1 MIQSMTGFGR
11 GEAANEKY
19 KVTIEMKSVNHRYL
33 DLSVRLPRK
42 LNFYEPAIRNQV
54 KEFAKRGKIDIFVS
68 MEQLQE
74 NAESIQYNPQI
85 AAAYLSGISQMADEF
100 SVDGTIQAY
109 QLARFPD
116 VFTKA
121 EEDDNE
127 EEWIPIV
134 TQALRDACEKFA
146 ESRRIEGEK
155 LAKDL
160 SEKLDHI
167 SDLVDK
173 IEKSDCNNSK
183 NYVSLLSMNDYID
196 AGANNS
202 YLNNNT
208 YFWLSALNENE
219 PWYVFDNGG
228 LKTDSNNHI
237 YGVRPVIVLND
248 IEYIYGNG
256 TKSSPYI
263 ISNEPVDTLSEIELG
278 SYIDYSGY
286 TWKVVSKD
294 ETSVKVVLS
303 TPLKLNDEE
312 IKKIYSKKYNYY
324 NLNDSTGIAYY
335 LNHTFYNTL
344 KDKKYLK
351 KGDFYI
357 GKSDTYDLE
366 ELYNEKVN
374 AYVGLLTVGD
384 IFVTQNID
392 MYLLSSVTD
401 DNTIPILNKNN
412 SLFYNFIS
420 YESGIKPVIY
430 LDNKVEVKGG
440 MGDENYPFELR

>member
-68 MEQLQE
+68 IEQLQE

-100 SVDGTIQAY
+100 SIDGTIQAY

-173 IEKSDCNNSK
+173 IETCSPQIVEEYRKKITEKVEQLLGDTQIDENLLATEIVMFSDKICVDEEMVRLRTHVEHVKETLAVGENIGRKLDFLIQEMNREANTTLSK
-183 NYVSLLSMNDYID
+183 ANDSEVSEYGID
-196 AGANNS
+196 
-202 YLNNNT
+202 
-208 YFWLSALNENE
+208 
-219 PWYVFDNGG
+219 
-228 LKTDSNNHI
+228 LKT
-237 YGVRPVIVLND
+237 
-248 IEYIYGNG
+248 
-256 TKSSPYI
+256 
-263 ISNEPVDTLSEIELG
+263 EIE
-278 SYIDYSGY
+278 
-286 TWKVVSKD
+286 
-294 ETSVKVVLS
+294 
-303 TPLKLNDEE
+303 
-312 IKKIYSKKYNYY
+312 KIREQ
-324 NLNDSTGIAYY
+324 I
-335 LNHTFYNTL
+335 
-344 KDKKYLK
+344 
-351 KGDFYI
+351 
-357 GKSDTYDLE
+357 
-366 ELYNEKVN
+366 
-374 AYVGLLTVGD
+374 
-384 IFVTQNID
+384 QNI
-392 MYLLSSVTD
+392 
-401 DNTIPILNKNN
+401 
-412 SLFYNFIS
+412 
-420 YESGIKPVIY
+420 E
-430 LDNKVEVKGG
+430 
-440 MGDENYPFELR
+440 

>member
-100 SVDGTIQAY
+100 SIDGTIQAY

-134 TQALRDACEKFA
+134 TQALRDAGEKFA

-160 SEKLDHI
+160 
-167 SDLVDK
+167 VDK
-173 IEKSDCNNSK
+173 IETRSPQIVEEYRKKITEKVEQLLGDTQIDENLLATEIVMFSDKIC
-183 NYVSLLSMNDYID
+183 V
-196 AGANNS
+196 
-202 YLNNNT
+202 
-208 YFWLSALNENE
+208 
-219 PWYVFDNGG
+219 
-228 LKTDSNNHI
+228 
-237 YGVRPVIVLND
+237 
-248 IEYIYGNG
+248 
-256 TKSSPYI
+256 
-263 ISNEPVDTLSEIELG
+263 
-278 SYIDYSGY
+278 
-286 TWKVVSKD
+286 
-294 ETSVKVVLS
+294 
-303 TPLKLNDEE
+303 DEE
-312 IKKIYSKKYNYY
+312 IVRLRTHVEHVKETLAAGENIGRKLDFLIQEMNREANTTLSKA
-324 NLNDSTGIAYY
+324 NDSEVSEYGID
-335 LNHTFYNTL
+335 L
-344 KDKKYLK
+344 KTE
-351 KGDFYI
+351 I
-357 GKSDTYDLE
+357 
-366 ELYNEKVN
+366 EK
-374 AYVGLLTVGD
+374 
-384 IFVTQNID
+384 IREQIQNI
-392 MYLLSSVTD
+392 
-401 DNTIPILNKNN
+401 
-412 SLFYNFIS
+412 
-420 YESGIKPVIY
+420 E
-430 LDNKVEVKGG
+430 
-440 MGDENYPFELR
+440 

>member
-100 SVDGTIQAY
+100 SIDGTIQAY

-173 IEKSDCNNSK
+173 IETRS
-183 NYVSLLSMNDYID
+183 
-196 AGANNS
+196 
-202 YLNNNT
+202 
-208 YFWLSALNENE
+208 
-219 PWYVFDNGG
+219 PQ
-228 LKTDSNNHI
+228 
-237 YGVRPVIVLND
+237 IVE
-248 IEYIYGNG
+248 EYR
-256 TKSSPYI
+256 
-263 ISNEPVDTLSEIELG
+263 
-278 SYIDYSGY
+278 
-286 TWKVVSKD
+286 
-294 ETSVKVVLS
+294 
-303 TPLKLNDEE
+303 
-312 IKKIYSKKYNYY
+312 KKI
-324 NLNDSTGIAYY
+324 T
-335 LNHTFYNTL
+335 
-344 KDKKYLK
+344 
-351 KGDFYI
+351 
-357 GKSDTYDLE
+357 
-366 ELYNEKVN
+366 EKVEQ
-374 AYVGLLTVGD
+374 LLGD
-384 IFVTQNID
+384 TN
-392 MYLLSSVTD
+392 
-401 DNTIPILNKNN
+401 
-412 SLFYNFIS
+412 
-420 YESGIKPVIY
+420 
-430 LDNKVEVKGG
+430 
-440 MGDENYPFELR
+440 R

>member
-100 SVDGTIQAY
+100 SIGGTIQAY

-160 SEKLDHI
+160 SAKLDHI

-173 IEKSDCNNSK
+173 IETRSPQIVEEYRKKITEKVEQLLGDTQIDENLLATEIVMFSDKICVDEEMVRLRTHVEHVKETLAVGENIGRKLDFLIQEMNREANTTLSK
-183 NYVSLLSMNDYID
+183 ANDSEVSEYGID
-196 AGANNS
+196 
-202 YLNNNT
+202 
-208 YFWLSALNENE
+208 
-219 PWYVFDNGG
+219 
-228 LKTDSNNHI
+228 LKT
-237 YGVRPVIVLND
+237 
-248 IEYIYGNG
+248 
-256 TKSSPYI
+256 
-263 ISNEPVDTLSEIELG
+263 EIE
-278 SYIDYSGY
+278 
-286 TWKVVSKD
+286 
-294 ETSVKVVLS
+294 
-303 TPLKLNDEE
+303 
-312 IKKIYSKKYNYY
+312 KIREQ
-324 NLNDSTGIAYY
+324 I
-335 LNHTFYNTL
+335 
-344 KDKKYLK
+344 
-351 KGDFYI
+351 
-357 GKSDTYDLE
+357 
-366 ELYNEKVN
+366 
-374 AYVGLLTVGD
+374 
-384 IFVTQNID
+384 QNI
-392 MYLLSSVTD
+392 
-401 DNTIPILNKNN
+401 
-412 SLFYNFIS
+412 
-420 YESGIKPVIY
+420 E
-430 LDNKVEVKGG
+430 
-440 MGDENYPFELR
+440 

>member
-68 MEQLQE
+68 IEQLQE

-100 SVDGTIQAY
+100 SIDGTIQAY

-134 TQALRDACEKFA
+134 TQALHDACEKFA

-173 IEKSDCNNSK
+173 IETRSPQIVEEYRKKITEKVEQLLGDTQIDENLLATEIVMFSDKICVDEEMVRLRTHVEHVKETLAVGENIGRKLDFLIQEMNREANTTLSK
-183 NYVSLLSMNDYID
+183 ANDSEVSEYGID
-196 AGANNS
+196 
-202 YLNNNT
+202 
-208 YFWLSALNENE
+208 
-219 PWYVFDNGG
+219 
-228 LKTDSNNHI
+228 LKT
-237 YGVRPVIVLND
+237 
-248 IEYIYGNG
+248 
-256 TKSSPYI
+256 
-263 ISNEPVDTLSEIELG
+263 EIE
-278 SYIDYSGY
+278 
-286 TWKVVSKD
+286 
-294 ETSVKVVLS
+294 
-303 TPLKLNDEE
+303 
-312 IKKIYSKKYNYY
+312 KIREQ
-324 NLNDSTGIAYY
+324 I
-335 LNHTFYNTL
+335 
-344 KDKKYLK
+344 
-351 KGDFYI
+351 
-357 GKSDTYDLE
+357 
-366 ELYNEKVN
+366 
-374 AYVGLLTVGD
+374 
-384 IFVTQNID
+384 QNI
-392 MYLLSSVTD
+392 
-401 DNTIPILNKNN
+401 
-412 SLFYNFIS
+412 
-420 YESGIKPVIY
+420 E
-430 LDNKVEVKGG
+430 
-440 MGDENYPFELR
+440 

>member
-68 MEQLQE
+68 IEQWQE

-100 SVDGTIQAY
+100 SIDGTIQAY

-173 IEKSDCNNSK
+173 IETRSPQIVEEYRKKITEKVEQLLGDTQIDENLLATEIVMFSDKICVDEEMVRLRTHVEHVKETLAVGENIGRKLDFLIQEMNREANTTLSK
-183 NYVSLLSMNDYID
+183 ANDSEVSEYGID
-196 AGANNS
+196 
-202 YLNNNT
+202 
-208 YFWLSALNENE
+208 
-219 PWYVFDNGG
+219 
-228 LKTDSNNHI
+228 LKT
-237 YGVRPVIVLND
+237 
-248 IEYIYGNG
+248 
-256 TKSSPYI
+256 
-263 ISNEPVDTLSEIELG
+263 EIE
-278 SYIDYSGY
+278 
-286 TWKVVSKD
+286 
-294 ETSVKVVLS
+294 
-303 TPLKLNDEE
+303 
-312 IKKIYSKKYNYY
+312 KIREQ
-324 NLNDSTGIAYY
+324 I
-335 LNHTFYNTL
+335 
-344 KDKKYLK
+344 
-351 KGDFYI
+351 
-357 GKSDTYDLE
+357 
-366 ELYNEKVN
+366 
-374 AYVGLLTVGD
+374 
-384 IFVTQNID
+384 QNI
-392 MYLLSSVTD
+392 
-401 DNTIPILNKNN
+401 
-412 SLFYNFIS
+412 
-420 YESGIKPVIY
+420 E
-430 LDNKVEVKGG
+430 
-440 MGDENYPFELR
+440 

>member
-100 SVDGTIQAY
+100 SIDGTIQAY

-160 SEKLDHI
+160 SAKLDHI

-173 IEKSDCNNSK
+173 IETRSPQIVEEYRKKITEKVEQLLGDTQIDESRIATEVIIYADKICVDEETVRLRSHISHARKCLEETGGIGRKMDFIAQEMNRESNTILSK
-183 NYVSLLSMNDYID
+183 
-196 AGANNS
+196 A
-202 YLNNNT
+202 
-208 YFWLSALNENE
+208 
-219 PWYVFDNGG
+219 
-228 LKTDSNNHI
+228 
-237 YGVRPVIVLND
+237 ND
-248 IEYIYGNG
+248 IE
-256 TKSSPYI
+256 
-263 ISNEPVDTLSEIELG
+263 ISNAAIDLKTLI
-278 SYIDYSGY
+278 
-286 TWKVVSKD
+286 
-294 ETSVKVVLS
+294 
-303 TPLKLNDEE
+303 
-312 IKKIYSKKYNYY
+312 
-324 NLNDSTGIAYY
+324 
-335 LNHTFYNTL
+335 
-344 KDKKYLK
+344 
-351 KGDFYI
+351 
-357 GKSDTYDLE
+357 
-366 ELYNEKVN
+366 EKVREQ
-374 AYVGLLTVGD
+374 
-384 IFVTQNID
+384 IQNI
-392 MYLLSSVTD
+392 
-401 DNTIPILNKNN
+401 
-412 SLFYNFIS
+412 
-420 YESGIKPVIY
+420 E
-430 LDNKVEVKGG
+430 
-440 MGDENYPFELR
+440 

>member
-100 SVDGTIQAY
+100 SIDGTIQAY

-173 IEKSDCNNSK
+173 IETRSPQIVEEYRKKITEKVEQLLGDTQIDENLLATEIVMFSDKICVDEEMVRLRTHVEQVK
-183 NYVSLLSMNDYID
+183 E
-196 AGANNS
+196 
-202 YLNNNT
+202 T
-208 YFWLSALNENE
+208 LSAGENIGRKLDFLIQE
-219 PWYVFDNGG
+219 MNREANTTLSKANDSEVSEYGID
-228 LKTDSNNHI
+228 LKT
-237 YGVRPVIVLND
+237 
-248 IEYIYGNG
+248 
-256 TKSSPYI
+256 
-263 ISNEPVDTLSEIELG
+263 EIE
-278 SYIDYSGY
+278 
-286 TWKVVSKD
+286 
-294 ETSVKVVLS
+294 
-303 TPLKLNDEE
+303 
-312 IKKIYSKKYNYY
+312 KIREQ
-324 NLNDSTGIAYY
+324 I
-335 LNHTFYNTL
+335 
-344 KDKKYLK
+344 
-351 KGDFYI
+351 
-357 GKSDTYDLE
+357 
-366 ELYNEKVN
+366 
-374 AYVGLLTVGD
+374 
-384 IFVTQNID
+384 QNI
-392 MYLLSSVTD
+392 
-401 DNTIPILNKNN
+401 
-412 SLFYNFIS
+412 
-420 YESGIKPVIY
+420 E
-430 LDNKVEVKGG
+430 
-440 MGDENYPFELR
+440 

>member
-68 MEQLQE
+68 IEQLQE

-100 SVDGTIQAY
+100 SIDGTIQAY

-160 SEKLDHI
+160 SAKLDHI

-173 IEKSDCNNSK
+173 IETRSPQIVEEYRKKITEKVEQLLGDTQIDENLLATEIVMFSDKICVDEEMVRLRTHVEHVKETLAVGENIGRKLDFLIQEMNREANTTLSK
-183 NYVSLLSMNDYID
+183 ANDSEVSEYGID
-196 AGANNS
+196 
-202 YLNNNT
+202 
-208 YFWLSALNENE
+208 
-219 PWYVFDNGG
+219 
-228 LKTDSNNHI
+228 LKT
-237 YGVRPVIVLND
+237 
-248 IEYIYGNG
+248 
-256 TKSSPYI
+256 
-263 ISNEPVDTLSEIELG
+263 EIE
-278 SYIDYSGY
+278 
-286 TWKVVSKD
+286 
-294 ETSVKVVLS
+294 
-303 TPLKLNDEE
+303 
-312 IKKIYSKKYNYY
+312 KIREQ
-324 NLNDSTGIAYY
+324 I
-335 LNHTFYNTL
+335 
-344 KDKKYLK
+344 
-351 KGDFYI
+351 
-357 GKSDTYDLE
+357 
-366 ELYNEKVN
+366 
-374 AYVGLLTVGD
+374 
-384 IFVTQNID
+384 QNI
-392 MYLLSSVTD
+392 
-401 DNTIPILNKNN
+401 
-412 SLFYNFIS
+412 
-420 YESGIKPVIY
+420 E
-430 LDNKVEVKGG
+430 
-440 MGDENYPFELR
+440 

>member
-173 IEKSDCNNSK
+173 IETRSPQIVEEYRKKITEKVEQLLGDTQIDENLLATEIVMFSDKICVDEEMVRLRTHVEHVKETLAVGENIGRKLDFLIQEMNREANTTLSK
-183 NYVSLLSMNDYID
+183 ANDSEVSEYGID
-196 AGANNS
+196 
-202 YLNNNT
+202 
-208 YFWLSALNENE
+208 
-219 PWYVFDNGG
+219 
-228 LKTDSNNHI
+228 LKT
-237 YGVRPVIVLND
+237 
-248 IEYIYGNG
+248 
-256 TKSSPYI
+256 
-263 ISNEPVDTLSEIELG
+263 EIE
-278 SYIDYSGY
+278 
-286 TWKVVSKD
+286 
-294 ETSVKVVLS
+294 
-303 TPLKLNDEE
+303 
-312 IKKIYSKKYNYY
+312 KIREQ
-324 NLNDSTGIAYY
+324 I
-335 LNHTFYNTL
+335 
-344 KDKKYLK
+344 
-351 KGDFYI
+351 
-357 GKSDTYDLE
+357 
-366 ELYNEKVN
+366 
-374 AYVGLLTVGD
+374 
-384 IFVTQNID
+384 QNI
-392 MYLLSSVTD
+392 
-401 DNTIPILNKNN
+401 
-412 SLFYNFIS
+412 
-420 YESGIKPVIY
+420 E
-430 LDNKVEVKGG
+430 
-440 MGDENYPFELR
+440 

>member
-68 MEQLQE
+68 IEQLQE

-85 AAAYLSGISQMADEF
+85 AAAYLSGISQMANEF
-100 SVDGTIQAY
+100 SIDGTIQAY

-173 IEKSDCNNSK
+173 IETRSPQIVEEYRKKITEKVEQLLGDTQIDENLLATEIVMFSDKICVDEEMVRLRTHVEHVKETLAVGENIGRKLDFLIQEMNREANTTLSK
-183 NYVSLLSMNDYID
+183 ANDSEVSEYGID
-196 AGANNS
+196 
-202 YLNNNT
+202 
-208 YFWLSALNENE
+208 
-219 PWYVFDNGG
+219 
-228 LKTDSNNHI
+228 LKT
-237 YGVRPVIVLND
+237 
-248 IEYIYGNG
+248 
-256 TKSSPYI
+256 
-263 ISNEPVDTLSEIELG
+263 EIE
-278 SYIDYSGY
+278 
-286 TWKVVSKD
+286 
-294 ETSVKVVLS
+294 
-303 TPLKLNDEE
+303 
-312 IKKIYSKKYNYY
+312 KIREQ
-324 NLNDSTGIAYY
+324 I
-335 LNHTFYNTL
+335 
-344 KDKKYLK
+344 
-351 KGDFYI
+351 
-357 GKSDTYDLE
+357 
-366 ELYNEKVN
+366 
-374 AYVGLLTVGD
+374 
-384 IFVTQNID
+384 QNI
-392 MYLLSSVTD
+392 
-401 DNTIPILNKNN
+401 
-412 SLFYNFIS
+412 
-420 YESGIKPVIY
+420 E
-430 LDNKVEVKGG
+430 
-440 MGDENYPFELR
+440 

>member
-100 SVDGTIQAY
+100 SIDGTIQAY

-173 IEKSDCNNSK
+173 IETRSPQIVEEYRKKITEKVEQLLGDTQIDENLLATEIVMFSDKICVDEEMVRLRTHVEHVKETLAVGENIRRKLDFLIQEMNREANTTLSK
-183 NYVSLLSMNDYID
+183 ANDSEVSEYGID
-196 AGANNS
+196 
-202 YLNNNT
+202 
-208 YFWLSALNENE
+208 
-219 PWYVFDNGG
+219 
-228 LKTDSNNHI
+228 LKT
-237 YGVRPVIVLND
+237 
-248 IEYIYGNG
+248 
-256 TKSSPYI
+256 
-263 ISNEPVDTLSEIELG
+263 EIE
-278 SYIDYSGY
+278 
-286 TWKVVSKD
+286 
-294 ETSVKVVLS
+294 
-303 TPLKLNDEE
+303 
-312 IKKIYSKKYNYY
+312 KIREQ
-324 NLNDSTGIAYY
+324 I
-335 LNHTFYNTL
+335 
-344 KDKKYLK
+344 
-351 KGDFYI
+351 
-357 GKSDTYDLE
+357 
-366 ELYNEKVN
+366 
-374 AYVGLLTVGD
+374 
-384 IFVTQNID
+384 QNI
-392 MYLLSSVTD
+392 
-401 DNTIPILNKNN
+401 
-412 SLFYNFIS
+412 
-420 YESGIKPVIY
+420 E
-430 LDNKVEVKGG
+430 
-440 MGDENYPFELR
+440 

>member
-1 MIQSMTGFGR
+1 MIQSITGFGR

-100 SVDGTIQAY
+100 SIDGTIQAY

-160 SEKLDHI
+160 SAKLDHI

-173 IEKSDCNNSK
+173 IETRSPQIVEEYRKKITEKVEQLLGDTQIDENLLATEIVMFSDKICVDEEMVRLRTHVEHVKETLAVGENIGRKLDFLIQEMNRESNTTLSK
-183 NYVSLLSMNDYID
+183 ANDSEVSEYGID
-196 AGANNS
+196 
-202 YLNNNT
+202 
-208 YFWLSALNENE
+208 
-219 PWYVFDNGG
+219 
-228 LKTDSNNHI
+228 LKT
-237 YGVRPVIVLND
+237 
-248 IEYIYGNG
+248 
-256 TKSSPYI
+256 
-263 ISNEPVDTLSEIELG
+263 EIE
-278 SYIDYSGY
+278 
-286 TWKVVSKD
+286 
-294 ETSVKVVLS
+294 
-303 TPLKLNDEE
+303 
-312 IKKIYSKKYNYY
+312 KIREQ
-324 NLNDSTGIAYY
+324 I
-335 LNHTFYNTL
+335 
-344 KDKKYLK
+344 
-351 KGDFYI
+351 
-357 GKSDTYDLE
+357 
-366 ELYNEKVN
+366 
-374 AYVGLLTVGD
+374 
-384 IFVTQNID
+384 QNI
-392 MYLLSSVTD
+392 
-401 DNTIPILNKNN
+401 
-412 SLFYNFIS
+412 
-420 YESGIKPVIY
+420 E
-430 LDNKVEVKGG
+430 
-440 MGDENYPFELR
+440 

>member
-54 KEFAKRGKIDIFVS
+54 KEFAKKGKIDIFVS
-68 MEQLQE
+68 IEQLQE

-100 SVDGTIQAY
+100 SIDGTIQAY

-160 SEKLDHI
+160 SDKLDHI

-173 IEKSDCNNSK
+173 IETRSPQIVEEYRKKITEKVEQLLGDTQIDENLLATEIVMFSDKICVDEEMVRLRTHVEHVKETLAVGENIGRKLDFLIQEMNREANTTLSK
-183 NYVSLLSMNDYID
+183 ANDSEVSEYGID
-196 AGANNS
+196 
-202 YLNNNT
+202 
-208 YFWLSALNENE
+208 
-219 PWYVFDNGG
+219 
-228 LKTDSNNHI
+228 LKT
-237 YGVRPVIVLND
+237 
-248 IEYIYGNG
+248 
-256 TKSSPYI
+256 
-263 ISNEPVDTLSEIELG
+263 EIE
-278 SYIDYSGY
+278 
-286 TWKVVSKD
+286 
-294 ETSVKVVLS
+294 
-303 TPLKLNDEE
+303 
-312 IKKIYSKKYNYY
+312 KIREQ
-324 NLNDSTGIAYY
+324 I
-335 LNHTFYNTL
+335 
-344 KDKKYLK
+344 
-351 KGDFYI
+351 
-357 GKSDTYDLE
+357 
-366 ELYNEKVN
+366 
-374 AYVGLLTVGD
+374 
-384 IFVTQNID
+384 QNI
-392 MYLLSSVTD
+392 
-401 DNTIPILNKNN
+401 
-412 SLFYNFIS
+412 
-420 YESGIKPVIY
+420 E
-430 LDNKVEVKGG
+430 
-440 MGDENYPFELR
+440 

>member
-19 KVTIEMKSVNHRYL
+19 KVTIEMKSANHRYL

-68 MEQLQE
+68 IEQLQE

-100 SVDGTIQAY
+100 SIDGTIQAY

-173 IEKSDCNNSK
+173 IETRSPQIVEEYRKKITEKVEQLLGDTQIDENLLATEIVMFSDKICVDEEMVRLRTHVEHVKETLAVGENIGRKLDFLIQEMNREANTTLSK
-183 NYVSLLSMNDYID
+183 ANDSEVSEYGID
-196 AGANNS
+196 
-202 YLNNNT
+202 
-208 YFWLSALNENE
+208 
-219 PWYVFDNGG
+219 
-228 LKTDSNNHI
+228 LKT
-237 YGVRPVIVLND
+237 
-248 IEYIYGNG
+248 
-256 TKSSPYI
+256 
-263 ISNEPVDTLSEIELG
+263 EIE
-278 SYIDYSGY
+278 
-286 TWKVVSKD
+286 
-294 ETSVKVVLS
+294 
-303 TPLKLNDEE
+303 
-312 IKKIYSKKYNYY
+312 KIREQ
-324 NLNDSTGIAYY
+324 I
-335 LNHTFYNTL
+335 
-344 KDKKYLK
+344 
-351 KGDFYI
+351 
-357 GKSDTYDLE
+357 
-366 ELYNEKVN
+366 
-374 AYVGLLTVGD
+374 
-384 IFVTQNID
+384 QNI
-392 MYLLSSVTD
+392 
-401 DNTIPILNKNN
+401 
-412 SLFYNFIS
+412 
-420 YESGIKPVIY
+420 E
-430 LDNKVEVKGG
+430 
-440 MGDENYPFELR
+440 

>member
-33 DLSVRLPRK
+33 YLSVRLPRK

-68 MEQLQE
+68 IEQLQE

-100 SVDGTIQAY
+100 SIDGTIQAY

-160 SEKLDHI
+160 SDKLDHI

-173 IEKSDCNNSK
+173 IETRSPQIVEEYRKKITEKVEQLLGDTQIDENLLATEIVMFSDKICVDEEMVRLRTHVEHVKETLAVGENIGRKLDFLIQEMNREANTTLSK
-183 NYVSLLSMNDYID
+183 ANDSEVSEYGID
-196 AGANNS
+196 
-202 YLNNNT
+202 
-208 YFWLSALNENE
+208 
-219 PWYVFDNGG
+219 
-228 LKTDSNNHI
+228 LKT
-237 YGVRPVIVLND
+237 
-248 IEYIYGNG
+248 
-256 TKSSPYI
+256 
-263 ISNEPVDTLSEIELG
+263 EIE
-278 SYIDYSGY
+278 
-286 TWKVVSKD
+286 
-294 ETSVKVVLS
+294 
-303 TPLKLNDEE
+303 
-312 IKKIYSKKYNYY
+312 KIREQ
-324 NLNDSTGIAYY
+324 I
-335 LNHTFYNTL
+335 
-344 KDKKYLK
+344 
-351 KGDFYI
+351 
-357 GKSDTYDLE
+357 
-366 ELYNEKVN
+366 
-374 AYVGLLTVGD
+374 
-384 IFVTQNID
+384 QNI
-392 MYLLSSVTD
+392 
-401 DNTIPILNKNN
+401 
-412 SLFYNFIS
+412 
-420 YESGIKPVIY
+420 E
-430 LDNKVEVKGG
+430 
-440 MGDENYPFELR
+440 

>member
-42 LNFYEPAIRNQV
+42 LNFYEPALRNQV

-100 SVDGTIQAY
+100 SIDGTIQAY

-160 SEKLDHI
+160 SAKLDHI

-173 IEKSDCNNSK
+173 IETRSPQIVEEYRKKITEKVEQLLGDTQIDENLLATEIVMFSDKICVDEEMVRLRTHVEHVKETLAVGENIGRKLDFLIQEMNREANTTLSK
-183 NYVSLLSMNDYID
+183 ANDSEVSEYGID
-196 AGANNS
+196 
-202 YLNNNT
+202 
-208 YFWLSALNENE
+208 
-219 PWYVFDNGG
+219 
-228 LKTDSNNHI
+228 LKT
-237 YGVRPVIVLND
+237 
-248 IEYIYGNG
+248 
-256 TKSSPYI
+256 
-263 ISNEPVDTLSEIELG
+263 EIE
-278 SYIDYSGY
+278 
-286 TWKVVSKD
+286 
-294 ETSVKVVLS
+294 
-303 TPLKLNDEE
+303 
-312 IKKIYSKKYNYY
+312 KIREQ
-324 NLNDSTGIAYY
+324 I
-335 LNHTFYNTL
+335 
-344 KDKKYLK
+344 
-351 KGDFYI
+351 
-357 GKSDTYDLE
+357 
-366 ELYNEKVN
+366 
-374 AYVGLLTVGD
+374 
-384 IFVTQNID
+384 QNI
-392 MYLLSSVTD
+392 
-401 DNTIPILNKNN
+401 
-412 SLFYNFIS
+412 
-420 YESGIKPVIY
+420 E
-430 LDNKVEVKGG
+430 
-440 MGDENYPFELR
+440 

>member
-100 SVDGTIQAY
+100 SIQAY

-127 EEWIPIV
+127 EEWIPIL

-173 IEKSDCNNSK
+173 IETRSPQIVEEYRKKITEKVEQLLGDTQIDENLLATEIVMFSDKICVDEEMVRLRTHVEHVKETLAAGENIGRKLDFLIQEMNREANTTLSK
-183 NYVSLLSMNDYID
+183 ANDSEVSEYGID
-196 AGANNS
+196 
-202 YLNNNT
+202 
-208 YFWLSALNENE
+208 
-219 PWYVFDNGG
+219 
-228 LKTDSNNHI
+228 LKT
-237 YGVRPVIVLND
+237 
-248 IEYIYGNG
+248 
-256 TKSSPYI
+256 
-263 ISNEPVDTLSEIELG
+263 EIE
-278 SYIDYSGY
+278 
-286 TWKVVSKD
+286 
-294 ETSVKVVLS
+294 
-303 TPLKLNDEE
+303 
-312 IKKIYSKKYNYY
+312 KIREQ
-324 NLNDSTGIAYY
+324 I
-335 LNHTFYNTL
+335 
-344 KDKKYLK
+344 
-351 KGDFYI
+351 
-357 GKSDTYDLE
+357 
-366 ELYNEKVN
+366 
-374 AYVGLLTVGD
+374 
-384 IFVTQNID
+384 QNI
-392 MYLLSSVTD
+392 
-401 DNTIPILNKNN
+401 
-412 SLFYNFIS
+412 
-420 YESGIKPVIY
+420 E
-430 LDNKVEVKGG
+430 
-440 MGDENYPFELR
+440 

>member
-68 MEQLQE
+68 IEQLQE

-100 SVDGTIQAY
+100 SIDGTIQAY

-160 SEKLDHI
+160 SDKLDHI

-173 IEKSDCNNSK
+173 IETRSPQIVEEYRKKITEKVEQLLGDTQIDENLLATEIVMFSDKICVDEEM
-183 NYVSLLSMNDYID
+183 VSLRTHVEHVKETLAVGENIGRKLDFLIQEMNREANTTLSKANDSEVSEYGID
-196 AGANNS
+196 
-202 YLNNNT
+202 
-208 YFWLSALNENE
+208 
-219 PWYVFDNGG
+219 
-228 LKTDSNNHI
+228 LKT
-237 YGVRPVIVLND
+237 
-248 IEYIYGNG
+248 
-256 TKSSPYI
+256 
-263 ISNEPVDTLSEIELG
+263 EIE
-278 SYIDYSGY
+278 
-286 TWKVVSKD
+286 
-294 ETSVKVVLS
+294 
-303 TPLKLNDEE
+303 
-312 IKKIYSKKYNYY
+312 KIREQ
-324 NLNDSTGIAYY
+324 I
-335 LNHTFYNTL
+335 
-344 KDKKYLK
+344 
-351 KGDFYI
+351 
-357 GKSDTYDLE
+357 
-366 ELYNEKVN
+366 
-374 AYVGLLTVGD
+374 
-384 IFVTQNID
+384 QNI
-392 MYLLSSVTD
+392 
-401 DNTIPILNKNN
+401 
-412 SLFYNFIS
+412 
-420 YESGIKPVIY
+420 E
-430 LDNKVEVKGG
+430 
-440 MGDENYPFELR
+440 

>member
-68 MEQLQE
+68 IEQLQE

-85 AAAYLSGISQMADEF
+85 AATYLSGISQMADEF
-100 SVDGTIQAY
+100 SIDGTIQAY

-173 IEKSDCNNSK
+173 IETRSPQIVEEYRKKITEKVEQLLGDTQIDENLLATEIVMFSDKICVDEEMVRLRTHVEHVKETLAVGENIGRKLDFLIQEMNREANTTLSK
-183 NYVSLLSMNDYID
+183 ANDSEVSEYGID
-196 AGANNS
+196 
-202 YLNNNT
+202 
-208 YFWLSALNENE
+208 
-219 PWYVFDNGG
+219 
-228 LKTDSNNHI
+228 LKT
-237 YGVRPVIVLND
+237 
-248 IEYIYGNG
+248 
-256 TKSSPYI
+256 
-263 ISNEPVDTLSEIELG
+263 EIE
-278 SYIDYSGY
+278 
-286 TWKVVSKD
+286 
-294 ETSVKVVLS
+294 
-303 TPLKLNDEE
+303 
-312 IKKIYSKKYNYY
+312 KIREQ
-324 NLNDSTGIAYY
+324 I
-335 LNHTFYNTL
+335 
-344 KDKKYLK
+344 
-351 KGDFYI
+351 
-357 GKSDTYDLE
+357 
-366 ELYNEKVN
+366 
-374 AYVGLLTVGD
+374 
-384 IFVTQNID
+384 QNI
-392 MYLLSSVTD
+392 
-401 DNTIPILNKNN
+401 
-412 SLFYNFIS
+412 
-420 YESGIKPVIY
+420 E
-430 LDNKVEVKGG
+430 
-440 MGDENYPFELR
+440 